1 VGKIQIK
8 LVKSPTGRK
17 AKHIRTIRA
26 LGLKKV
32 NSSVIQEA
40 TPQIMGMIRQVGY
53 LLSVEE
59 VSE

>member
-1 VGKIQIK
+1 MGKIKIT
-8 LVKSPTGRK
+8 LVKSPIGRK
-17 AKHIRTIRA
+17 ESHKRTLRA

-32 NSSVIQEA
+32 NSTVIQEA
-40 TPQIMGMIRQVGY
+40 TPQIMGMIRKVGY

>member
-1 VGKIQIK
+1 MGKIQIK